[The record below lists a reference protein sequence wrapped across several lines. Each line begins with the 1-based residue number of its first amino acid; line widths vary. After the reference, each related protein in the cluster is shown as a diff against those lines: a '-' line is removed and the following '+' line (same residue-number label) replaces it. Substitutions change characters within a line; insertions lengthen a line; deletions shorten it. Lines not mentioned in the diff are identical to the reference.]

1 MRFSFGQR
9 LLQAVFLITITVC
22 IFSSCLVHHP
32 GDLRGLYSY
41 YKVTKKQ
48 HPSFIQRPD
57 SSLCSIQPKE
67 PFIIYKVRAEELRK
81 CFTNNTKSLVYYW
94 SPNCR
99 APVCIPP
106 NYAQE
111 FCSRHGIDLFVI
123 ACYYNYD
130 KMSFNFELDRPIFGV
145 DTEYYKTN
153 LTDRYLKRFKADLRG
168 ENSIIESD
176 FGRFHLF
183 KSDSLVKI
191 ESKIENIIL

>member
-1 MRFSFGQR
+1 MR
-9 LLQAVFLITITVC
+9 LLPKQRKMQTVILITITVC

-41 YKVTKKQ
+41 YKVTKKE

-57 SSLCSIQPKE
+57 SNLCSIQPKE
-67 PFIIYKVRAEELRK
+67 PIVMYKIRGEELRK
-81 CFTNNTKSLVYYW
+81 CFTENTKSMVYFW
-94 SPNCR
+94 IPNCS

-111 FCSRHGIDLFVI
+111 FCSRHGIDLFII
-123 ACYYNYD
+123 ACYYDYD

-153 LTDRYLKRFKADLRG
+153 LTDKYLKRFKADLWG
-168 ENSIIESD
+168 ENSIDESE

-183 KSDSLVKI
+183 ESDSLI
-191 ESKIENIIL
+191 IIRSKIEDLLI